1 MPFLTTEDYEAFI
14 TEKELE
20 AITGLSEATR
30 QKAETQA
37 QAKITQY
44 LLRQYDTVA
53 IFSALDADRHVLIIE
68 YMIYFTLFILFG
80 RISKQ
85 QMSEVRS
92 AQYMEAREFFEAV
105 KNDEITTD
113 FPRLPLTTDEEE
125 QNPAIR
131 NGNTTYLY

>member
-1 MPFLTTEDYEAFI
+1 MFLTIADYAAFI
-14 TEKELE
+14 TTQELE
-20 AITGLSEATR
+20 AISGLSSATR
-30 QKAETQA
+30 LQAEIQA

-53 IFSALDADRHVLIIE
+53 IFSATGEDRHILIIE
-68 YMIYFTLFILFG
+68 YMVYFTLFILFG

-85 QMSEVRS
+85 QMSEARS

-113 FPRLPLTTDEEE
+113 FPRLPLTTTETE
-125 QNPAIR
+125 QSPAIR
-131 NGNTTYLY
+131 SGNSTYLY